1 MEQRIILPRRSDVRL
16 AALIVQTWLNTNP
29 AFHSLLDVGCGDG
42 VVSNFLPKGSSY
54 QGLDISEA
62 SIYRQNHEDQR
73 IQYVSPDDV
82 IPAIRNSPRPDAVF
96 LLDVLEHTVPFT
108 RLFDECLAVA
118 NHYVVVSLPNEL
130 HWADRLRMLF
140 GKELSTHSLDLIGRP
155 IGFKHQYI
163 VNIAKARVRL
173 KLQADQ
179 AGFSLEKEFLCPLLA
194 KQQLLQP
201 ALWLMRQLSS
211 DQLWSLASIF
221 VFRK

>member
-1 MEQRIILPRRSDVRL
+1 
-16 AALIVQTWLNTNP
+16 
-29 AFHSLLDVGCGDG
+29 
-42 VVSNFLPKGSSY
+42 
-54 QGLDISEA
+54 
-62 SIYRQNHEDQR
+62 
-73 IQYVSPDDV
+73 
-82 IPAIRNSPRPDAVF
+82 
-96 LLDVLEHTVPFT
+96 
-108 RLFDECLAVA
+108 
-118 NHYVVVSLPNEL
+118 VSLPNEL

-211 DQLWSLASIF
+211 DQLWSLGSIF